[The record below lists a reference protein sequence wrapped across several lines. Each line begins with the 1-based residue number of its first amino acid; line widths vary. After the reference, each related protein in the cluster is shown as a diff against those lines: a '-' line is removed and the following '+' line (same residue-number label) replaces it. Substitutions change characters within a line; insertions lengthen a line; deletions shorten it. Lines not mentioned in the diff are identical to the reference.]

1 MAKDKEETQAEN
13 AEASKGKKSRGK
25 LVTLL
30 LIVFLV
36 IGGGGFAAY
45 KFVFDKPEAGEAA
58 ETPSEKSSEAD
69 LEKIIGTMVRLE
81 TFLVNIGGEG
91 ETRFLKTSLTLE
103 LESGDLQREIE
114 MRMDQLRDNI
124 LVLLS
129 SKNFS
134 EIRSF
139 DGKYILREEIE
150 EQLNNLLVTGAVK
163 NVYFT
168 EFVVQ

>member
-1 MAKDKEETQAEN
+1 MAKDKDETQAEN
-13 AEASKGKKSRGK
+13 AEGKKGKKSTGK
-25 LVTLL
+25 LVTLF
-30 LIVFLV
+30 LIVSLV
-36 IGGGGFAAY
+36 LGGGGFAAY
-45 KFVFDKPEAGEAA
+45 KFVLQEPETGETPEASGKGP
-58 ETPSEKSSEAD
+58 ETD

-81 TFLVNIGGEG
+81 AFLVNIEGEG

-103 LESGDLQREIE
+103 LESSDLQREIE
-114 MRMDQLRDNI
+114 MRMDQIRDGI

-129 SKNFS
+129 SKTFS

-139 DGKYILREEIE
+139 DGKYMLREEIE